1 MPKRVIPPE
10 SPLIRLLRGAMAYR
24 QALLDRDRRRG
35 FASPQSIQ
43 RTIARMERVD
53 GTGTSYTHVV
63 TCTTP
68 GTQSQTI
75 QLELSAADTTQ
86 PSGMPSGRFK
96 ITATLANGHTATLV
110 DSWCSVTPL

>member
-1 MPKRVIPPE
+1 
-10 SPLIRLLRGAMAYR
+10 
-24 QALLDRDRRRG
+24 
-35 FASPQSIQ
+35 
-43 RTIARMERVD
+43 MERVD

-110 DSWCSVTPL
+110 DSWCSVTPLQVCLAAGATLAAQ

>member
-1 MPKRVIPPE
+1 MPKQVNHRE
-10 SPLIRLLRGAMAYR
+10 SALVRLLRRALEYQA
-24 QALLDRDRRRG
+24 ALLARDRRRG
-35 FASPQSIQ
+35 WASPQSIQ

-75 QLELSAADTTQ
+75 QLELSATDTTQ

-96 ITATLANGHTATLV
+96 ITATLASGHTATLV